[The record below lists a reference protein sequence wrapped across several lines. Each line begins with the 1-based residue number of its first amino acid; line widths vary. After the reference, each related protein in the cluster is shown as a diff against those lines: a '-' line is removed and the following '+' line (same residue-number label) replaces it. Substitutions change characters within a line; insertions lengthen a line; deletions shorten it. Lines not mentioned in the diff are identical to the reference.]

1 MGDVDLNQ
9 LGSELAKGMSSRPSS
24 GVNISYGT
32 VKSVN
37 ETAGSI
43 TLDVFVHG
51 GTLYGLPMTTGC
63 CGVVVGDRA
72 VVVTY
77 GNLST
82 VMGIIARSNTP
93 RT

>member
-1 MGDVDLNQ
+1 MRDSELKD
-9 LGSELAKGMSSRPSS
+9 LGSKLAKGMSSRPSA

-32 VKSVN
+32 VKNVN
-37 ETAGSI
+37 ESTDNI

-51 GTLYGLPMTTGC
+51 GTLYGIPMTTGC

-72 VVVTY
+72 VIVTY

-93 RT
+93 RN